1 MVNIIFTKYIVF
13 VHPKAGFYYCFF
25 SFPISSYACLLAALS
40 FENIPGFYQVM
51 IEKTPGMRQRGRVLL
66 SSPITYMSVFC
77 FCIKLFVVCADKIK
91 IGSAVATWGTDEW
104 EKVAPLIIPVTPVLS
119 IFSQY
124 RELSHS
130 F

>member
-1 MVNIIFTKYIVF
+1 MFVFIQKQDFIIVRY
-13 VHPKAGFYYCFF
+13 F
-25 SFPISSYACLLAALS
+25 SFLISSFACLLAALS
-40 FENIPGFYQVM
+40 FKNISGLYQVM
-51 IEKTPGMRQRGRVLL
+51 IEKTSGMRQRGRVLL
-66 SSPITYMSVFC
+66 SSPITYMPV
-77 FCIKLFVVCADKIK
+77 ILYQVVRSLCCTDK